1 MNKKNENME
10 ENKKGK
16 NINEDFLMIFANT
29 LSKVQKQQ
37 IKALNTKDMQV
48 VTS

>member
-1 MNKKNENME
+1 MDVTEFKEIIEKE
-10 ENKKGK
+10 K